1 MRLILAMCIA
11 EVLTMAGVFAFPALL
26 PTFVG
31 EWGLSKTQAGWI
43 AGIYFGAYA
52 LTAPPVL
59 ALTDRLDARWVYL
72 SGAVTAAA
80 AAAGFALL
88 ADGFWTALLFRALGG
103 AALAATYLPGL
114 RVLMDRH
121 RGPRRTRALSFY
133 TASFSLGTALSFLL
147 AGEIAALFGWR
158 ASFAATAGAAL
169 CAATVPLRLSPAIP
183 EPREADVH
191 LLDFRPVLAN
201 RRALAYV
208 LGYGVHCWELFATR
222 SWLVAFLAFSITL
235 GQEPAVPVAVAHS
248 RRNGERAG
256 GNGGQHGG
264 NELCLRFDRRR
275 VITLVMLA
283 STLCAAGFGFSAPL
297 AYGFVVVLALIYAAV
312 VQMDSAA
319 LTAGAF
325 EAAAP
330 GQRGATLAVH
340 GLIGFGCAGIGP
352 LVLGMTLD
360 ATGGGETPFSWGVAF
375 ASVALVNLLGPL
387 ALRLGRRL

>member
-80 AAAGFALL
+80 AAAGFASL

-121 RGPRRTRALSFY
+121 RGPRPTRALSFY

-169 CAATVPLRLSPAIP
+169 CAATVPLRLWPFPSLGKPTSIYSTSGRCWPTVAPSPTCWAT
-183 EPREADVH
+183 AST
-191 LLDFRPVLAN
+191 AGSCS
-201 RRALAYV
+201 RRV
-208 LGYGVHCWELFATR
+208 LG
-222 SWLVAFLAFSITL
+222 SS
-235 GQEPAVPVAVAHS
+235 
-248 RRNGERAG
+248 
-256 GNGGQHGG
+256 
-264 NELCLRFDRRR
+264 
-275 VITLVMLA
+275 
-283 STLCAAGFGFSAPL
+283 
-297 AYGFVVVLALIYAAV
+297 
-312 VQMDSAA
+312 
-319 LTAGAF
+319 
-325 EAAAP
+325 
-330 GQRGATLAVH
+330 
-340 GLIGFGCAGIGP
+340 
-352 LVLGMTLD
+352 
-360 ATGGGETPFSWGVAF
+360 PFS
-375 ASVALVNLLGPL
+375 PL
-387 ALRLGRRL
+387 ERDSLRPKRIRRW